1 MSSATT
7 RCPLCA
13 QEAAPAGSTD
23 FNKSGADIFAGT
35 RQFPV
40 SEERV
45 HFDRCGSCGFMF
57 TEFFNGWDESDF
69 KRRVYNQAYV
79 RADPPFAGERPARLA
94 DYLAATLE
102 GVLGQVSLLDFG
114 AGDGRMVALLRERGL
129 VKGSVFDP
137 YHAESARPGQPFDV
151 VTAFEVV
158 EHVVDQRALFE
169 ELEALTAPRGVL
181 VLSTLLQ
188 PADIEVQGASWW
200 YACPRNGHL
209 GFHTAASLSE
219 ALRRVGL
226 ELLSLSEELHVA
238 FRSPGELLAAFR
250 RSDHDLAVSGAP
262 PTRGG
267 GESLSAP
274 LAGDAPGR

>member
-1 MSSATT
+1 MDLGVFFFATDY
-7 RCPLCA
+7 
-13 QEAAPAGSTD
+13 SI
-23 FNKSGADIFAGT
+23 DI
-35 RQFPV
+35 V
-40 SEERV
+40 E
-45 HFDRCGSCGFMF
+45 
-57 TEFFNGWDESDF
+57 
-69 KRRVYNQAYV
+69 
-79 RADPPFAGERPARLA
+79 LA
-94 DYLAATLE
+94 
-102 GVLGQVSLLDFG
+102 V
-114 AGDGRMVALLRERGL
+114 
-129 VKGSVFDP
+129 
-137 YHAESARPGQPFDV
+137 
-151 VTAFEVV
+151 
-158 EHVVDQRALFE
+158 
-169 ELEALTAPRGVL
+169 ELEQRGF
-181 VLSTLLQ
+181 STLLQ